1 MNAIL
6 RNMNPVTPRKIPLAA
21 LVVLLA
27 LFASFSLFIRPVVA
41 AELTDTTPPV
51 LIDFD
56 FNPKSIDVTNGD
68 ATVNITTHVTDDL
81 SGVMGGWVHFYSPS
95 HGQYRT
101 AGITTYHCCPDNWTP
116 PLDAVVQSS
125 LTLPQSSE
133 AGDWVVTGIELWD
146 GTGNTQD
153 IDTATLLSLGFPTIL
168 HVISQNPDVTPPQLN
183 SFSVS
188 PASIDVSSG
197 PQSITFTMGLSDVSA
212 GVDFSSCQVPCH
224 WNTITLV
231 SPSGKQTQYEHF
243 LNVHQLSG
251 TPQSGV
257 WQVTVT
263 LPKFAEA
270 GLWKIQY
277 LQVPDRV
284 GNYLYLD
291 QAGLQSRSFPSA
303 FTVTSSPSDTQ
314 TPQLMSLA
322 FDPNFVDT
330 TTGRKI
336 ITLTLGA
343 IDNLSGIDAD
353 FHLQSPNIANY
364 PEFDFQSP
372 SGGQLLQVF
381 PITRLA
387 GSPTNG
393 TWQGTSSLP
402 QYSEAGTWTLKSGK
416 ILDAAGNLAT
426 FNNAQLKALG
436 FPTTLEVILPSL
448 VPDGTISD
456 PATGGTIQDDVFGD
470 RAQVTVPASVL
481 TQPATVSID
490 VLSSDLHLPIPAGF
504 TTNGTNFVN
513 IKLNPEP
520 TPPFPAPG
528 LTIVLPLLNQM
539 DPGSSLTLY
548 RVDPVSGNLTPEP
561 GIGGGPAVGTVDA
574 GGFSATFTG
583 VASLSTVVGLI
594 PSGAVLGDLDGD
606 GQVNCADIAIVRA
619 AFGKKL
625 GQAGFDDR
633 ADTNHDK
640 VVNVR
645 DLAFV
650 SRYLPAG
657 VVCRITPTG
666 AIPSPGTAP

>member
-1 MNAIL
+1 
-6 RNMNPVTPRKIPLAA
+6 
-21 LVVLLA
+21 
-27 LFASFSLFIRPVVA
+27 
-41 AELTDTTPPV
+41 
-51 LIDFD
+51 
-56 FNPKSIDVTNGD
+56 
-68 ATVNITTHVTDDL
+68 
-81 SGVMGGWVHFYSPS
+81 
-95 HGQYRT
+95 
-101 AGITTYHCCPDNWTP
+101 
-116 PLDAVVQSS
+116 
-125 LTLPQSSE
+125 
-133 AGDWVVTGIELWD
+133 
-146 GTGNTQD
+146 
-153 IDTATLLSLGFPTIL
+153 
-168 HVISQNPDVTPPQLN
+168 
-183 SFSVS
+183 
-188 PASIDVSSG
+188 
-197 PQSITFTMGLSDVSA
+197 
-212 GVDFSSCQVPCH
+212 
-224 WNTITLV
+224 
-231 SPSGKQTQYEHF
+231 
-243 LNVHQLSG
+243 
-251 TPQSGV
+251 
-257 WQVTVT
+257 
-263 LPKFAEA
+263 
-270 GLWKIQY
+270 
-277 LQVPDRV
+277 
-284 GNYLYLD
+284 
-291 QAGLQSRSFPSA
+291 
-303 FTVTSSPSDTQ
+303 
-314 TPQLMSLA
+314 MSLA